1 MSERL
6 SDLPTPCLV
15 LERSRLAANV
25 ERMAGRAAALGVALR
40 PHLKTCKSV
49 EIAQMVAPGRSRV
62 TVSTLQEARYF
73 AEAGFRDLL
82 YAVGVAPG
90 KLAEVDALNR
100 QGARVQV
107 LLDAL
112 DTARAVAAEAER
124 LGTRFELWIEV
135 DTDGHRAGFEPGD
148 PELVATGR
156 FVHASGR
163 LSLRG
168 VLTHA
173 GGAYDCRGGD
183 ALRAHAEQERSRCV
197 KAAETLRAAGVT
209 CPGVSVGSTP
219 TALSAQSLDGVT
231 ELRAGVYVFQ
241 DLFQAGLGVC
251 RFEDIALSVL
261 ATVIG
266 HKHSHRRLIV
276 DAGGLALSKDRGTA
290 EQPVDRGYG
299 LVARM
304 EDGAVIPGLQVNG
317 CSQEHGVIGLPE
329 SLDFKDFPL
338 GSRLRILP
346 NHACMTAAAHER
358 YHVVDGDDR
367 VIACWPR
374 CNFW

>member
-6 SDLPTPCLV
+6 SDLSTPCLV
-15 LERSRLAANV
+15 LERSRLASNV
-25 ERMAGRAAALGVALR
+25 ERMAGRARTLGVALR

-49 EIAQMVAPGRSRV
+49 DIAAMVAPGRSRV

-73 AEAGFRDLL
+73 ADAGFSDLL
-82 YAVGVAPG
+82 YAVGIAPQ
-90 KLAEVDALNR
+90 KLAEVNALNG
-100 QGARVQV
+100 QGARVQL
-107 LLDAL
+107 LLDAPG
-112 DTARAVAAEAER
+112 TARAVAEEAER
-124 LGTRFELWIEV
+124 LGTRFELWIEIDV
-135 DTDGHRAGFEPGD
+135 DGHRAGLEPDD
-148 PELVATGR
+148 PELLETGR
-156 FVHASGR
+156 FVHESER

-173 GGAYDCRGGD
+173 GEAYHCRTGD
-183 ALRAHAEQERSRCV
+183 ELRAHAEQERSRCV
-197 KAAETLRAAGVT
+197 RAAEMLRAAGVD
-209 CPGVSVGSTP
+209 CPEVSVGSTP
-219 TALSAQSLDGVT
+219 TALAARSLEGVT

-241 DLFQAGLGVC
+241 DLFQLGLGIC
-251 RFEDIALSVL
+251 RIEDIALSVL

-266 HKHSHRRLIV
+266 HKRSHRRLLI

-290 EQPVDRGYG
+290 EQPLDRGFG
-299 LVARM
+299 MVARV
-304 EDGAVIPGLQVNG
+304 EDGAVIPGLRVDG
-317 CSQEHGVIGLPE
+317 CSQEHGVIELPE
-329 SLDFKDFPL
+329 SLDFEAFPV

-367 VIACWPR
+367 VIARWPR